1 MPARTILLFFAT
13 SLVAT
18 IQAHATTLPPELKAY
33 DFAQA
38 YYIEDGGV
46 VIVPY
51 NHGFHC
57 DDGIETPEG
66 IRIMPGKKFVQF
78 ENARPLVDEYK
89 LLFLNR
95 AGTRAYFR
103 ERSYRYQIVKD
114 TRGKRHAALG
124 REVAMDEF
132 YLTRF
137 RGLEW
142 FDFAFPNIEIH
153 PGEQGWRTRPQY

>member
-1 MPARTILLFFAT
+1 MPIKTILLLAV
-13 SLVAT
+13 SLVA
-18 IQAHATTLPPELKAY
+18 AVPARATTFPPELKAY

-66 IRIMPGKKFVQF
+66 IRIMPGGRFVQF
-78 ENARPLVDEYK
+78 ESARPIVDEYR
-89 LLFLNR
+89 LLYLNQ

-103 ERSYRYQIVKD
+103 ERSYRYQVVKD
-114 TRGKRHAALG
+114 ADGKRRDVLG
-124 REVAMDEF
+124 REVATDGF

-142 FDFAFPNIEIH
+142 FDFAFPDLEIH